1 MIFKTFRIL
10 LSRGWR
16 NVMYSVSLLVLSML
30 SVNSNAQAV
39 SDSPGIRTTQSKVVV
54 SGIKPS
60 AGDMISG
67 LVISETEGPMMLA
80 RVEEKDS
87 NDRTVAN
94 AVTDINGKFS
104 FRLVNPADR
113 MEVIYLGYLTAV
125 SEFTGNTMDVKMLMD
140 PQIMITEVDSSL
152 AAVMPVIVREDRFQ
166 GMRARAY
173 GPQYPKD
180 GKPLIVLD
188 GCIMDVSSVNM
199 QCLDSLMSGK
209 LHVDKE
215 NIARLFGLKEYEI
228 KSVSVLKDAAA
239 TAIWGTRGA
248 NGVIEV
254 TSKKGWAKRMER
266 NNPDVNKY
274 AWESINDEILKE
286 NAKTELNSL
295 PGDGLYIPSDNATY
309 YSIED
314 LYNNWILK

>member
-104 FRLVNPADR
+104 FRLVNPSDR
-113 MEVIYLGYLTAV
+113 LEVIYLGYLTAV
-125 SEFTGNTMDVKMLMD
+125 SEFTGNTMDVKMVMD

-199 QCLDSLMSGK
+199 QCLD
-209 LHVDKE
+209 
-215 NIARLFGLKEYEI
+215 IARLFGLKEYEI

>member
-30 SVNSNAQAV
+30 SENSSAQAV
-39 SDSPGIRTTQSKVVV
+39 SDSI
-54 SGIKPS
+54 I
-60 AGDMISG
+60 I
-67 LVISETEGPMMLA
+67 
-80 RVEEKDS
+80 
-87 NDRTVAN
+87 
-94 AVTDINGKFS
+94 
-104 FRLVNPADR
+104 
-113 MEVIYLGYLTAV
+113 
-125 SEFTGNTMDVKMLMD
+125 
-140 PQIMITEVDSSL
+140 
-152 AAVMPVIVREDRFQ
+152 REDKYQ

-209 LHVDKE
+209 LQMDKE
-215 NIARLFGLKEYEI
+215 NVARLLGLKEHEI
-228 KSVSVLKDAAA
+228 KRVSVLKDAAA
-239 TAIWGTRGA
+239 TAVWGQRGA

-254 TSKKGWAKRMER
+254 TTKKGAAKQMEGKD
-266 NNPDVNKY
+266 PGVDKY
-274 AWESINDEILKE
+274 EWESINDEILKE
-286 NAKTELNSL
+286 NSKTELNSL
-295 PGDGLYIPSDNATY
+295 PGDGLYIPSDHATY

-314 LYNNWILK
+314 FYNNWILK

>member
-104 FRLVNPADR
+104 FRLVNPSDR
-113 MEVIYLGYLTAV
+113 LEVIYLGYLTAV
-125 SEFTGNTMDVKMLMD
+125 SEFTGNTMDVKMVMD

-173 GPQYPKD
+173 GPLYPNHPLLVID
-180 GKPLIVLD
+180 GHIIPYSELFD
-188 GCIMDVSSVNM
+188 A
-199 QCLDSLMSGK
+199 QCLDSLESGK

-215 NIARLFGLKEYEI
+215 NIARLFGLKEHEI

>member
-39 SDSPGIRTTQSKVVV
+39 SDSSGIRMTQSKVVV

-104 FRLVNPADR
+104 FRLVDPADR
-113 MEVIYLGYLTAV
+113 LEVIYLGYLTAV
-125 SEFTGNTMDVKMLMD
+125 SEFTGNTMDVKMVMD

-173 GPQYPKD
+173 GPQYPNHPLLVID
-180 GKPLIVLD
+180 GNIIPYSEFD
-188 GCIMDVSSVNM
+188 A
-199 QCLDSLMSGK
+199 QCLDSLVSGK
-209 LHVDKE
+209 LQMDNE
-215 NIARLFGLKEYEI
+215 NIARLTGIKEQEI
-228 KSVSVLKDAAA
+228 KKVSVLKDAE
-239 TAIWGTRGA
+239 AIAEWGQRGTKGVVVVKTRKGA
-248 NGVIEV
+248 
-254 TSKKGWAKRMER
+254 SQMARMY
-266 NNPDVNKY
+266 NDPNKY

-286 NAKTELNSL
+286 KSKTELNSL